1 MPGVFRHFLKPGIGS
16 LSLVHPSGIR
26 TRPGIVSSAH
36 RMRRKGREMYF
47 DQVEFGKRIR
57 ELRRIHRKS
66 QEALASDLNVS
77 SDHIKKIE
85 MGIRACSI
93 DLLVELSTYFDVST
107 DFLLTGKDYESIR
120 AKKRLEAVLGELTDI
135 VREMA

>member
-1 MPGVFRHFLKPGIGS
+1 MLRD
-16 LSLVHPSGIR
+16 
-26 TRPGIVSSAH
+26 
-36 RMRRKGREMYF
+36 RRKGKNMYF

>member
-1 MPGVFRHFLKPGIGS
+1 MPEFSRFIGNPASVAFLYCTLQAPSSGPALYLS
-16 LSLVHPSGIR
+16 LSASG
-26 TRPGIVSSAH
+26 G
-36 RMRRKGREMYF
+36 KDQKMYF
-47 DQVEFGKRIR
+47 DQMEFGKRIR

-66 QEALASDLNVS
+66 QEALASELNVS
-77 SDHIKKIE
+77 SDHIKKME

-107 DFLLTGKDYESIR
+107 DFLLTGKDYESVR

-135 VREMA
+135 VREMG